1 MRAYWEETQQHGIRM
16 QPWTEADHDPSAK
29 YYNLREHP
37 ELTETSLE
45 EFIGLAHYE
54 SVQRFFALLRW
65 MNGPDSPY
73 ETTDSRMGQP
83 RANGQR
89 DLADKALVRDGG
101 LVFFFR
107 DLELNL
113 SADSRRWD
121 RMYRLHVVDQDGI
134 KPAINENLRRFA
146 KRLVDELRTVNTDS
160 LNDCIGIEYM
170 PTLYTEALVAD
181 SMKMGNA
188 IVVRFWLWG
197 DTDEEIMSTFGQT
210 VEALFTCFKRLVPEV
225 CQMRS
230 SYNIMG
236 GE

>member
-16 QPWTEADHDPSAK
+16 QPWTEAEHDPSAK

-83 RANGQR
+83 QANGQR
-89 DLADKALVRDGG
+89 DLADKTLVRDGG
-101 LVFFFR
+101 LIFFFR

-113 SADSRRWD
+113 STDSGRWD
-121 RMYRLHVVDQDGI
+121 RALRRGFVDQDGV
-134 KPAINENLRRFA
+134 KPAVNENLRRFA
-146 KRLVDELRTVNTDS
+146 GHLVDELRTVNTDS
-160 LNDCIGIEYM
+160 LNDCIGIEFM
-170 PTLYTEALVAD
+170 PTLYTEAPVAD

-188 IVVRFWLWG
+188 FVVRFWLWG
-197 DTDEEIMSTFGQT
+197 DTDDEIMGTFTRT
-210 VEALFTCFKRLVPEV
+210 VEALSTCLQKLAPEV
-225 CQMRS
+225 LQMRAAH
-230 SYNIMG
+230 NVMG
-236 GE
+236 EE